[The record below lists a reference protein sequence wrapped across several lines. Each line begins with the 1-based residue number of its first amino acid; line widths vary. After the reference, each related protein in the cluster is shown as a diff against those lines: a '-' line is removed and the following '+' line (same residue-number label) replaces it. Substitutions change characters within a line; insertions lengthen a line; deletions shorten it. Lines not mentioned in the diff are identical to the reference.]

1 MDQGSKL
8 WLGSPC
14 IAASLVLVYSFEP
27 CVAVWML
34 LCLPEVACELP
45 RLMGILAP
53 AVCLVSEVPLQ
64 TLELNSSVSIHRNPA
79 VCAAGSGTQGLST

>member
-1 MDQGSKL
+1 MCRSVD
-8 WLGSPC
+8 
-14 IAASLVLVYSFEP
+14 AAV
-27 CVAVWML
+27 
-34 LCLPEVACELP
+34 LPEVACELP